1 MANVHGKFCSNGK
14 TSSPSFVDNGLHACT
29 WWDGD
34 RVVLLV
40 ASVGGDVVSTK
51 GTCRDVVLAK
61 RTCGHVRDVASAKR
75 ICGCVCGDMV
85 ARCMCGGAAAGLGSE
100 PVSWLEELVDD
111 IKMTRKRAFECT
123 SEAGS

>member
-1 MANVHGKFCSNGK
+1 MHGKFRSNGK
-14 TSSPSFVDNGLHACT
+14 TSSPLFVDNGLHACT

-40 ASVGGDVVSTK
+40 ASVGGDVVS
-51 GTCRDVVLAK
+51 AK
-61 RTCGHVRDVASAKR
+61 RTCRRVRDVASAKR
-75 ICGCVCGDMV
+75 ICGCVCGDIV
-85 ARCMCGGAAAGLGSE
+85 ARCMCGGAAAGPGSE
-100 PVSWLEELVDD
+100 PVSWSEELMDD